1 MDFSTMPGQNS
12 LWGNAVS
19 FGANNTASAA
29 TVTQGTLDKN
39 KEKRFYGWHQKQGIS
54 APQDY
59 NTFASQPAP
68 FSNVFVNPSHP
79 TAASPFLQKVLTQQA
94 VNSLNGDAEGVST
107 VRRGRECS
115 TPLRDR

>member
-19 FGANNTASAA
+19 FAASSGAS
-29 TVTQGTLDKN
+29 TVTQGAPDKN
-39 KEKRFYGWHQKQGIS
+39 KEKRFYDWHQKQGIS

-68 FSNVFVNPSHP
+68 FSGVPVNPGHP
-79 TAASPFLQKVLTQQA
+79 TAASPFLQKVLTQQT
-94 VNSLNGDAEGVST
+94 VNPLNGGAGSVST
-107 VRRGRECS
+107 YWRSCFVWFH
-115 TPLRDR
+115 DR